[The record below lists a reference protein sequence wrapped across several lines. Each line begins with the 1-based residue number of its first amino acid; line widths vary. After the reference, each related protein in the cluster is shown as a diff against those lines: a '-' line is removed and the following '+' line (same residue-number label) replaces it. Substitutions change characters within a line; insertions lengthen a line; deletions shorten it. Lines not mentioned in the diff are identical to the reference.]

1 MKKHNLVVG
10 IIYVLIGLICFC
22 IVLLTNTRL
31 ESLLCG
37 FAGAGIVSGLMMI
50 YKYVYWTLPKHKQQY
65 EERLEQERIEL
76 HDELKEKLRD
86 KSGRYTYLLS
96 MAMLAVFI
104 VVFAILDAFALA
116 GSSKVFVLFLS
127 GYLILQVMMGNIIYK
142 HLLKKY
148 I

>member
-10 IIYVLIGLICFC
+10 IIYVLIGLICLC
-22 IVLLTNTRL
+22 VVLLTNTRL

-37 FAGAGIVSGLMMI
+37 FTGAGIVSGLMMI
-50 YKYVYWTLPKHKQQY
+50 CKYKYWTSPKNKQQY

-96 MAMLAVFI
+96 MVLLSLAI
-104 VVFAILDAFALA
+104 VVFAILDAFSLA
-116 GSSKVFVLFLS
+116 GSTKVFILFLS
-127 GYLILQVMMGNIIYK
+127 GYLILQLIIGNMIYK